1 MLLHLAI
8 KDLAI
13 IEDAAVDF
21 VDGLNALTGETGA
34 GKSII
39 IGALELVLGDRARA
53 DAVRHGATHAEVS
66 AQFRVPADGPTAAKL
81 REIEA
86 VAPGD
91 SVDGADGGDGTLDL
105 VVRRIV
111 PASGRGRVYI
121 NGVLVSVGTLRQL
134 TSGLVDISSQHE
146 HTALL
151 DASSHLD
158 ILDRFGDHGRSRQA
172 FDAAYSSLASARR
185 ERDALREREQARLQ
199 REDYVRFQ
207 LAELEK
213 VSPRPGEDE
222 SLDAERARLA
232 HAEGLMSGA
241 RQVETLLSGRET
253 AVSGQLLLAIRSLD
267 RLADVDPALT
277 PLLERLESARIELD
291 DLAYEMRR
299 YSDAVEI
306 DPRRLEKVEER
317 LDALKRLKRKHG
329 MDVEALM
336 ALAEALGAEA
346 QGFESLE
353 ESVRDADAAV
363 ERLTAVALERAQAL
377 SHARREAATA
387 LEVLVAEQ
395 LDALAM
401 RGARVRFRL
410 ERRETLS
417 PQGLDTGEILIAPNV
432 GESEKSLAKVA
443 SGGELSRV
451 LLALKTILGAVDDVQ
466 CAVFD
471 EVDTGAG
478 GAVAEVIALALKRI
492 SQNRQVVVI
501 THLAQIAAH
510 ANHHL
515 RVDKL
520 TDGKRTTTRVEV
532 LDPQARAEEIARM
545 IGGLEI
551 TRRTREHASELLRRG
566 AEPAPVLAAT
576 S

>member
-21 VDGLNALTGETGA
+21 VDGLNALTGESGA

-66 AQFRVPADGPTAAKL
+66 AQFRVPADGPAAARL

-91 SVDGADGGDGTLDL
+91 GEDGTLDL

-111 PASGRGRVYI
+111 PAGGRGRVYI
-121 NGVLVSVGTLRQL
+121 NGVLVSVGTLRQV

-151 DASSHLD
+151 DAASHLD
-158 ILDRFGDHGRSRQA
+158 ILDRFGDHGLARHGFDGA
-172 FDAAYSSLASARR
+172 FASLATARR

-207 LAELEK
+207 LAEIDK

-222 SLDAERARLA
+222 ALDAERARLA

-241 RQVETLLSGRET
+241 RQVESLLSGRET
-253 AVSGQLLLAIRSLD
+253 AVAAQLLLAIRSLD
-267 RLADVDPALT
+267 RLADVDPALA
-277 PLLERLESARIELD
+277 PMLERLESARIELD

-299 YSDAVEI
+299 YSDGVEI

-336 ALAEALGAEA
+336 ALAESLTEEA
-346 QGFESLE
+346 RGFESLE
-353 ESVRDADAAV
+353 ESVREADAAV
-363 ERLTAVALERAQAL
+363 ERLTAVALERAAAL
-377 SHARREAATA
+377 SRARHEAATA

-401 RGARVRFRL
+401 PGARVRFRL
-410 ERRETLS
+410 QRRETLS

-451 LLALKTILGAVDDVQ
+451 LLALKTILGSVDDVQ

-471 EVDTGAG
+471 EVDTGVG

-492 SQNRQVVVI
+492 SQSRQVVVI

-520 TDGKRTTTRVEV
+520 TDGKRTTTRVET
-532 LDPQARAEEIARM
+532 LDAKARAEEIARM

-566 AEPAPVLAAT
+566 AEPAPSHAA
-576 S
+576 

>member
-1 MLLHLAI
+1 VLLHLAI

-66 AQFRVPADGPTAAKL
+66 AQFRVPVDGAAAARL

-86 VAPGD
+86 VEPGD
-91 SVDGADGGDGTLDL
+91 GEDGTLDL

-121 NGVLVSVGTLRQL
+121 NGVLVSVGTLRQV
-134 TSGLVDISSQHE
+134 TTGLVDISSQHE

-151 DASSHLD
+151 DAASHLD
-158 ILDRFGDHGRSRQA
+158 ILDRFGDHGRSRLA
-172 FDAAYSSLASARR
+172 FDTAFTSLAAARR

-207 LAELEK
+207 LAEFEK

-222 SLDAERARLA
+222 ALDAERARLA
-232 HAEGLMSGA
+232 HAEGLMNGA
-241 RQVETLLSGRET
+241 RQVESLLSGRET
-253 AVSGQLLLAIRSLD
+253 SVAAQLLLAIRSLD
-267 RLADVDPALT
+267 RLADVDPVLA
-277 PLLERLESARIELD
+277 PFLERLESARIELD

-299 YSDAVEI
+299 YSDGVEI

-336 ALAEALGAEA
+336 ALADSLAEEA

-353 ESVRDADAAV
+353 ESVREADAAV
-363 ERLTAVALERAQAL
+363 ERLTAVAVERAEAL
-377 SHARREAATA
+377 SRARREAATA

-410 ERRETLS
+410 ERRDALG

-451 LLALKTILGAVDDVQ
+451 LLALKTILGSVDDVQ

-471 EVDTGAG
+471 EVDTGVG

-520 TDGKRTTTRVEV
+520 TDGKRTTTQVEV
-532 LDPQARAEEIARM
+532 LDAKARAEEIARM

-566 AEPAPVLAAT
+566 AEPAPSHAA
-576 S
+576 

>member
-1 MLLHLAI
+1 VLLHLAI

-13 IEDAAVDF
+13 IEDTAIDF
-21 VDGLNALTGETGA
+21 TEGLNALTGETGA

-53 DAVRHGATHAEVS
+53 DAVRHGASCAEVS
-66 AQFRVPADGPTAAKL
+66 AQFRVPADGEVAARL

-91 SVDGADGGDGTLDL
+91 GEDGSLDL

-111 PASGRGRVYI
+111 AATGRGRVYI
-121 NGVLVSVGTLRQL
+121 NGVLVNVGTLRQL
-134 TSGLVDISSQHE
+134 TAGLVDISSQHE

-151 DASSHLD
+151 DAASHLD
-158 ILDRFGDHGRSRQA
+158 ILDRFGDHGQSRAA
-172 FDAAYSSLASARR
+172 FDAAYAALTAARR
-185 ERDALREREQARLQ
+185 ERDALRDQERARLE

-222 SLDAERARLA
+222 SLDAERAKLA
-232 HAEGLMSGA
+232 HAEGLMNGA
-241 RQVETLLSGRET
+241 RQIESLLSGRDT
-253 AVSGQLLLAIRSLD
+253 AVGDQLLAAIRALD
-267 RLADVDPALT
+267 RLAAVDSALE
-277 PLLERLESARIELD
+277 PYLGRLESARIELD
-291 DLAYEMRR
+291 DIAYEMRR

-317 LDALKRLKRKHG
+317 LDALKRLRRKHG
-329 MDVEALM
+329 LDAEGLM
-336 ALAEALGAEA
+336 VLAQTLAEEA
-346 QGFESLE
+346 RGFESLE
-353 ESVRDADAAV
+353 DAVRAADATV
-363 ERLTAVALERAQAL
+363 ERLALSAMERAEAL
-377 SHARREAATA
+377 SKARREAACA

-401 RGARVRFRL
+401 PGARIRFRL
-410 ERRETLS
+410 ERRDALG
-417 PQGLDTGEILIAPNV
+417 PQGLDSGEILISPNV

-451 LLALKTILGAVDDVQ
+451 LLALKTILGSVDNVQ

-471 EVDTGAG
+471 EVDTGVG
-478 GAVAEVIALALKRI
+478 GAIAEVIALALKRI
-492 SQNRQVVVI
+492 SRHRQVIVI

-510 ANHHL
+510 ASHHL

-520 TDGKRTTTRVEV
+520 TDGKRTTTRVEA
-532 LDPQARAEEIARM
+532 LDDAARAEEIARM

-551 TRRTREHASELLRRG
+551 TRRTRDHAAELLRRG
-566 AEPAPVLAAT
+566 AEVAHASV
-576 S
+576 